1 MLRLLRMPRMARRLR
16 MPRIAGAV
24 GVALAV
30 GIALAVLA
38 SAPAAGVVAAGTP
51 TPPTAP
57 KSWFSLTDPRI
68 VAHFDFKAGET
79 PENIAL
85 EPDGSADLTF
95 AFARQVV
102 RVDRHGGRR
111 VLATL
116 PAVTE
121 PKTPLV
127 GAAVVSGI
135 VRTHDGTLYVA
146 YNTGTIET
154 GIYRITPDGEVEKL
168 VDLRP
173 NGFANGLALDG
184 HRGLLYAADSVLG
197 TVWRIPLDEERP
209 QATAWATGA
218 ALEPATFIGANGIK
232 VRNHAVWV
240 SNYDRGTLLRI
251 PVEEDGSAGMIRT
264 HATGLTGIDD
274 FAFAGHGEKVL
285 AALNDAD
292 SELALVQPDGTH
304 TVVLSGKDG
313 LSGPTS
319 VAVRHHKVYVPSG
332 AFLTGIDP
340 NLLVADVERNE
351 NQEDHEDHEDHGKHG
366 KHGKHED

>member
-1 MLRLLRMPRMARRLR
+1 
-16 MPRIAGAV
+16 MPRIAGAA
-24 GVALAV
+24 GAV
-30 GIALAVLA
+30 GLVLA
-38 SAPAAGVVAAGTP
+38 LLAPAPAAGAAAAD
-51 TPPTAP
+51 PPAAA
-57 KSWFSLTDPRI
+57 SLSLTNPRI

-111 VLATL
+111 ILATL
-116 PAVTE
+116 PAVTD

-127 GAAVVSGI
+127 GAAAVSGI

-146 YNTGTIET
+146 FNTGTALT
-154 GIYRITPDGEVEKL
+154 GVYRITPDGEVGKL
-168 VDLRP
+168 ADLPP
-173 NGFANGLALDG
+173 NGFANGLALDE
-184 HRGLLYAADSVLG
+184 HRGLLYGADSVLG
-197 TVWRIPLDEERP
+197 TVWRISLDDEHP
-209 QATAWATGA
+209 VATTWAAGA

-232 VRNHAVWV
+232 VRHHAVWV

-251 PVEEDGSAGMIRT
+251 PVEEDGSAGVIRT

-274 FAFAGHGEKVL
+274 FAFAGHGKTVL
-285 AALNDAD
+285 AALNNAD
-292 SELALVQPDGTH
+292 SELALVRPDGTH
-304 TVVLSGKDG
+304 TVVLTGKDG

-319 VAVRHHKVYVPSG
+319 VAVRHHRVYVPSA

-340 NLLVADVERNE
+340 NLLVADVERNADE
-351 NQEDHEDHEDHGKHG
+351 QPGKP
-366 KHGKHED
+366 GKHEDRP